1 MIFNSSFH
9 KCSDGYTDIC
19 NGLAGNESDC
29 SSGAGRYY
37 ASSYY
42 TKGNDWG
49 CWLHA
54 NIWLIWSPW
63 FVYLAC
69 VIILSSFP
77 QGSSKSSSTSQ
88 SQNGQT
94 QKTTIIQPSQTHSGQ
109 QFIVTSKACYSK
121 LSNQYFMILVNEL
134 WGKY

>member
-1 MIFNSSFH
+1 MIWFLIPVFTNAQMATQTFV
-9 KCSDGYTDIC
+9 TDLQAMNPTVVQVQVGTMLHRIILRVMIEDVIVYP
-19 NGLAGNESDC
+19 G
-29 SSGAGRYY
+29 
-37 ASSYY
+37 
-42 TKGNDWG
+42 
-49 CWLHA
+49 LHA

-77 QGSSKSSSTSQ
+77 QGTSKSSSTSQ

-109 QFIVTSKACYSK
+109 QFIVTSKACYSN
-121 LSNQYFMILVNEL
+121 LAISVSWF
-134 WGKY
+134 